1 VAKDEPIVVIEKLR
15 DELIITADKVKS
27 GEITPTKGNSI
38 ANLYRTALYA
48 EQVRYQLEKGQ
59 DLRIELEGCAE
70 LSQADRERLDNISKL
85 LDPQTKRG

>member
-1 VAKDEPIVVIEKLR
+1 MTADKIR
-15 DELIITADKVKS
+15 DELIRTANKVKA

-48 EQVRYQLEKGQ
+48 EQIRYKQEKWQ

-85 LDPQTKRG
+85 LRSTD